1 MNAITTEKTY
11 PQRGIFG
18 KELQKALQAD
28 GKWGSII
35 EYVRKHSDIY
45 DLQVR
50 ANYLNVYYNGGNI
63 LRINPRSLDVDEFY
77 FHTEIDANRD
87 TRKTVIQE
95 KAKKGNEKAKDI
107 IEKLSRERDNILD
120 LIKSGNASPKNVE
133 DYFYKMKT
141 QMDKWEDALYCHR
154 VDDSEKNKYKDKD
167 CAEREKYHK
176 EKYIQQKISL
186 ANRNFDNFG
195 LVVLDVE
202 FAVSDNAPYRSE
214 DCTHPRFDMI
224 AVDKEGKIHVLE
236 LKYGLG
242 ATGIDNQGESASDIK
257 GHTDKFLK
265 TVGGDVYKKFLEDIE
280 RIVSAKKSLGLSW
293 LDKIKVSNKEP
304 VFDIVYAE
312 PGEGTLDKVVNFIK
326 DKVNNDGKKVA
337 NIWFINTTTR
347 NYKLNNIVL

>member
-1 MNAITTEKTY
+1 MNAITTEEKSY
-11 PQRGIFG
+11 PQRGVFG
-18 KELQKALQAD
+18 KILENALKSE

-35 EYVRKHSDIY
+35 EYVKKHSDAY

-63 LRINPRSLDVDEFY
+63 LRINPNSLDVDEFY

-87 TRKTVIQE
+87 TRKTVIQK
-95 KAKKGNEKAKDI
+95 KAKKGDEKAKDI

-133 DYFYKMKT
+133 DFFYKMKT
-141 QMDKWEDALYCHR
+141 QMDEWEEALYCHR
-154 VDDSEKNKYKDKD
+154 VKIAEKKKYKDKD
-167 CAEREKYHK
+167 CAERKIYHK

-186 ANRNFDNFG
+186 ANRDFENSD

-214 DCTHPRFDMI
+214 VCTHPRFDMI
-224 AVDKEGKIHVLE
+224 AVDKEGRIHVLE

-242 ATGIDNQGESASDIK
+242 ATGIDNQGESASDIQ

-265 TVGGDVYKKFLEDIE
+265 TVGGDVYRKFLEDIE
-280 RIVSAKKSLGLSW
+280 KIVSAKKSLGLSW
-293 LDKIKVSNKEP
+293 LDEIKVSKKEP

-312 PGEGTLDKVVNFIK
+312 PGEGTLPKVKEFIK
-326 DKVNNDGKKVA
+326 NKVNNYGKKVA
-337 NIWFINTTTR
+337 NIWFINTTTK
-347 NYKLNNIVL
+347 NFKLKQ